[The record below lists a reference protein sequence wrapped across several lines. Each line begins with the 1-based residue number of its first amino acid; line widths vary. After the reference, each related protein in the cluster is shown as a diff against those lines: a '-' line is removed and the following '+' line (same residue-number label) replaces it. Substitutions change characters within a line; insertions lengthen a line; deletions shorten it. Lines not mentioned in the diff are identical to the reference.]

1 MRRRRSIL
9 LPAILTLL
17 VSTVSAGSASAL
29 PVESAPAAGSPQA
42 VVSAGQVQLALKV
55 SGLSSP
61 VGVVNAGDGSGRLFI
76 VEQRGTVR
84 VYTGTTLLS
93 GYFLD
98 IRGVA
103 GGISSGGERG
113 LLGLAFHPDFESNRK
128 LFVYYT
134 NDGGDLVIAEVTAN
148 AGGTS
153 ASAGTVD
160 PLLTIEHSA
169 HGNHNGGQLL
179 FGPDGYLYIFTG
191 DGGGAGDPQGN
202 AQNINS
208 LLGKTLRIAPDLAG
222 GYSNPAGN
230 PYLGVAGADQVWSI
244 GLRNP
249 WRASFD
255 RATGSLWIGDVGQ
268 YSWEEIDR
276 EPAASP
282 GRNYGWNC
290 REGTHNYAGGCS
302 GLTLVGP
309 VAEYSSGGA
318 TPHCSVTGG
327 YVYRGSSFPDFVGQY
342 VLGDYCSGYI
352 WTLQAGAGSPSLQF
366 QRDTSALISSFGES
380 ESGEIYM
387 TDHGGRLYRI
397 VAPPFSDVANS
408 IHVDD
413 ITWLYEQGIT
423 GGCGGGMYCPKDTVT
438 REQMA
443 SFLVR
448 ALNLPPSST
457 DYFSDDSS
465 SPHEG
470 DINALAAA
478 GVTQGCQPGLFCPKS
493 VVTRQQMASFLVR
506 GYDIPADSTDR
517 FTDDDDS
524 VHEADINALA
534 AAGVT
539 GGCAANRFCPYSPTT
554 REQMASFLRRAS
566 E

>member
-134 NDGGDLVIAEVTAN
+134 NGGGDLVIAEMTAN

-230 PYLGVAGADQVWSI
+230 PYLGVAGADQIWSI

-506 GYDIPADSTDR
+506 GYDIPVDSTDR